1 MAESE
6 IVVRIAESADAA
18 YLSELGAR
26 TFLTAFVSENDPA
39 EIAAYVAKAFSHDTI
54 LWELE
59 DPCSLFLLAVV
70 DGENVGYAKIRKGEP
85 PDCVDGP
92 KPIELERIYVDAT
105 RQSGGVGAVLLQ
117 AVFEHAKGEG
127 YGTVWLG
134 AWEKNPR
141 ARSFYEK
148 HGFSAVGNKYFM
160 LGNDRQN
167 DDVMCR
173 TLN

>member
-39 EIAAYVAKAFSHDTI
+39 EIAAYVARAFSHDTI
-54 LWELE
+54 LQELE

-148 HGFSAVGNKYFM
+148 HGFSAVGNKHFM